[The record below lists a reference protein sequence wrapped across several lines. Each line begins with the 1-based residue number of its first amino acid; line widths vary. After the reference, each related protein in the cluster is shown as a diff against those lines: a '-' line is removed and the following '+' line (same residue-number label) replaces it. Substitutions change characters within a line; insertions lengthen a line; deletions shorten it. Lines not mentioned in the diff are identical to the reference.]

1 MLIVEPKVN
10 SLPSKSQIVNALENA
25 SDTWELQATEKI
37 NERLQ
42 GLMANKCAFFLIC
55 KTVEPMAKI

>member
-1 MLIVEPKVN
+1 VLIVEPKVN

-42 GLMANKCAFFLIC
+42 GWRINMHFSNL
-55 KTVEPMAKI
+55 